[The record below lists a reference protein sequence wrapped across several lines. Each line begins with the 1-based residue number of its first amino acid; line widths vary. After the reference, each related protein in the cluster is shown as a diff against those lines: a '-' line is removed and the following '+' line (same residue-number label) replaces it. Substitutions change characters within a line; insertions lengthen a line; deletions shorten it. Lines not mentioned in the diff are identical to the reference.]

1 MNGADER
8 FDAPGG
14 GFLNLDIIIRACE
27 LADSRLVILL
37 GEGTFHQLH
46 GGIATNARPGAIQ
59 EAVASW
65 RAQYQEIRGRPW
77 SPPASRQR
85 SFLGVLP
92 PAVLAHFARAIVE
105 PVGTSPLG
113 PAFDR
118 TTWSLAPAPR
128 PADPTTAALLD
139 LAESEFRAKRFQASA
154 AVARM
159 ARRFAP
165 DEPAPQQLL
174 AHAGAWLTADGTP
187 APGGRAA
194 FHLARAKA
202 HKLMGDMTGAELE
215 YRASLAF
222 DPDAVEAHVG
232 LSLLRLPGPDYFA
245 WLQRFH
251 EALQPRTYLEIGVA
265 RGDTLSLVRPPTR
278 AIGVDPQPMISFPLK
293 AETHVFCETSDAFF
307 AGEKLPSLL
316 NGERLA
322 LAFIDGLHVF
332 AQSLKDF
339 MEVEAFCDRRS
350 VVLLHDTVPLDE
362 ETQRPDRQRKFYTGE
377 VWKTVLCLKHHRP
390 DLDIVT
396 IATPWTG
403 LTMVTN
409 LDPTSRVL
417 RHDFESAVSR
427 FVDTP
432 YAALDGNRD
441 ALLNVVP
448 NDWEGIAARLRAAQ
462 ILKS

>member
-1 MNGADER
+1 MSKPRVSVIVVVFNIPREAPRTLYSLSAEYQRDIAADDYEVIVVDNGSDPPFDAGILESLSGNFRLIRLDPAPPSPAHAINVGLAAARGDVIGVMIDGARMVTPGLLHFARAGVGLYPRAIVSGLGWYLGLDQQRWALECHYDRAREDALLASIEWPADGYRLFEIAALDETTVDGWFGTVAELNGLFLSRQSWDLMNGADER

-92 PAVLAHFARAIVE
+92 PAVLSHFARAIVE

-187 APGGRAA
+187 APGGEQ
-194 FHLARAKA
+194 H
-202 HKLMGDMTGAELE
+202 
-215 YRASLAF
+215 S
-222 DPDAVEAHVG
+222 
-232 LSLLRLPGPDYFA
+232 
-245 WLQRFH
+245 
-251 EALQPRTYLEIGVA
+251 
-265 RGDTLSLVRPPTR
+265 
-278 AIGVDPQPMISFPLK
+278 
-293 AETHVFCETSDAFF
+293 
-307 AGEKLPSLL
+307 
-316 NGERLA
+316 
-322 LAFIDGLHVF
+322 
-332 AQSLKDF
+332 
-339 MEVEAFCDRRS
+339 
-350 VVLLHDTVPLDE
+350 
-362 ETQRPDRQRKFYTGE
+362 
-377 VWKTVLCLKHHRP
+377 
-390 DLDIVT
+390 
-396 IATPWTG
+396 
-403 LTMVTN
+403 
-409 LDPTSRVL
+409 TSRAP
-417 RHDFESAVSR
+417 RRTS
-427 FVDTP
+427 
-432 YAALDGNRD
+432 
-441 ALLNVVP
+441 
-448 NDWEGIAARLRAAQ
+448 
-462 ILKS
+462 